1 MSHKP
6 KIGITLDSVD
16 PDFQSDGS
24 WYSKLPWYAL
34 RQRYCD
40 AIAEAGGIPIPL
52 PHNTDLI
59 PDFSS
64 LIDGLVI
71 SGGGFDIDPALYG
84 VAEKHPTVTINS
96 RRTAFE
102 WQLAQEFYKLDKPIL
117 GICGGMQLLNVM
129 MGGTLIQHI
138 PDEAPSN
145 LNHKQEKPRSEAGH
159 TITITEGTLFHR
171 LIGDLARKDV
181 SVNSIHHQAIKNV
194 ANGLRVNAL
203 APDGIIEGIEAINH
217 PFCIGVQW
225 HPEFHVSNVDVSLL
239 NAFIRTATPHG

>member
-1 MSHKP
+1 MIQKP

-16 PDFQSDGS
+16 PDFHSEGN

-59 PDFSS
+59 SEFSS

-84 VAEKHPTVTINS
+84 ATETHPTVTINP

-102 WQLAQEFYKLDKPIL
+102 WQLAQEFYNTNKPIL

-138 PDEAPSN
+138 PDEVPNS
-145 LNHKQEKPRSEAGH
+145 LNHRQEKPRTEAGH
-159 TITITEGTLFHR
+159 TITIKEETLFHR
-171 LIGDLARKDV
+171 IIGDIAREDV
-181 SVNSIHHQAIKNV
+181 PVNTVHHQAIRDI
-194 ANGLRVNAL
+194 AGGLIINAL

-217 PFCIGVQW
+217 PFCLGVQW
-225 HPEFHVSNVDVSLL
+225 HPEFHVNSVDTALL
-239 NAFIRTATPHG
+239 NGFICASCH